1 MTDPALPQTLLTEIT
16 DLKRRLAALER
27 SPQLKSSSIKGGTLR
42 VLDASGNP
50 ILEAGEIS
58 IDGGT
63 VTSDGLRISTPGG
76 EPVLQVSANRG
87 LTLPAVVYPWR
98 DSPNQAT
105 AITSA
110 AWTTVYESRI
120 ESLHGD
126 SLRSDW
132 SVTLDSG
139 VSADIRVQI
148 TTGPV
153 NTDTVAIAFAT
164 AATWTFAL
172 RWLHGLGMG
181 SGPYVVRIEARRTA
195 GAANVNV
202 FEPYH
207 IAIQDGYDISATS
220 GGLTA
225 S

>member
-1 MTDPALPQTLLTEIT
+1 MTDPALPQTLLTEIS

-50 ILEAGEIS
+50 ILEAGEIN

-63 VTSDGLRISTPGG
+63 ATSDGLRISTPGG

-98 DSPNQAT
+98 TDPNSYT

-110 AWTTVYESRI
+110 SWTTVYESRI
-120 ESLHGD
+120 ENLHGD
-126 SLRSDW
+126 ALRSDW
-132 SVTLDSG
+132 VVTLDSG
-139 VSADIRVQI
+139 VSADVRVLI
-148 TTGPV
+148 TNGSIV
-153 NTDTVAIAFAT
+153 TDTVSVAFAT
-164 AATWTFAL
+164 ASSWTFAL
-172 RWLHGLGMG
+172 RWLHGRTLGT
-181 SGPYVVRIEARRTA
+181 GPFVVRIDAKRTA
-195 GAANVNV
+195 GSANVNV
-202 FEPYH
+202 YRPFH
-207 IAIQDGYDISATS
+207 VAIQDGYTISATS